1 MATKPFV
8 IVPSLVAIAV
18 AYRQASLIA
27 DWVLPRVPVDTEL
40 FRYIKYGLA
49 DAFQSPDTRVGR
61 KGAPNQIDW
70 GSSEVTDATNDE
82 GLDTPVPNSDIE
94 AWTRARAAG
103 QGMVSQVDPLANATE
118 LVTQAVQNR
127 REARTAGLVFNLASY
142 AVANRQTLS
151 GVGQWSD
158 YANSDPLPV
167 IMDKFDTMVMRPN
180 IGVMGRKTA
189 TKLRMHPKV
198 CKAVF
203 GNNTDAG
210 IVPLR
215 ALADQLELDEIY
227 VGDGWIN
234 TAKPGQ
240 PAVLTRAWGNH
251 AAFLHRNMTANT
263 RGGVTFGFTAQF
275 GDKVAGVIEDPDIG
289 LRGGQRVRSGESVKE
304 LITANDLG
312 FYFENAVAP

>member
-18 AYRQASLIA
+18 AYRQGNLIA
-27 DWVLPRVPVDTEL
+27 DMVLPRVPVDTEL

-61 KGAPNQIDW
+61 KSAPNQIDW
-70 GSSEVTDATNDE
+70 GSSEVTDQTNDE
-82 GLDTPVPNSDIE
+82 GLDTPVPNSDVE
-94 AWTRARAAG
+94 AWQRARAAG

-142 AVANRQTLS
+142 AAANRQTLS
-151 GVGQWSD
+151 GTGQWSD
-158 YANSDPLPV
+158 FVNSDPLPA
-167 IMDKFDTMVMRPN
+167 IMDKFDGMVMRPN
-180 IGVMGRKTA
+180 IAVLGRRTA

-210 IVPLR
+210 MVPLR
-215 ALADQLELDEIY
+215 ALADQLELDDIY

-263 RGGVTFGFTAQF
+263 RGGVTFGMTAQY
-275 GDKVAGVIEDPDIG
+275 GDKVAGAIEDPDIG

-312 FYFENAVAP
+312 FYFENAVA